1 MELEIIER
9 NSNPLLSRQEVH
21 VVIKHDSD
29 STPKRNQVISS
40 LSKELKAKKDLI
52 IIDYLKNQYG
62 KSETKGYAKIYD
74 TKDSMK
80 LIETIIVACPV
91 VGVAT
96 SLGLGAMQIA
106 KGIGF
111 SFGTNSGL
119 LVQILIISTITVLS
133 TFSVVSGVDKGIK
146 YLSILN
152 MILAFILLT
161 CILYFIP
168 SLKALQN
175 VGPTVEVKSRRT
187 GETRDLPVA
196 HASVTVG
203 EWVLE
208 ERR

>member
-80 LIETIIVACPV
+80 LIETE
-91 VGVAT
+91 
-96 SLGLGAMQIA
+96 
-106 KGIGF
+106 
-111 SFGTNSGL
+111 
-119 LVQILIISTITVLS
+119 
-133 TFSVVSGVDKGIK
+133 
-146 YLSILN
+146 
-152 MILAFILLT
+152 
-161 CILYFIP
+161 P
-168 SLKALQN
+168 SLARHKNIDEEKAES
-175 VGPTVEVKSRRT
+175 VEEKTEEAEENSEE
-187 GETRDLPVA
+187 GEA
-196 HASVTVG
+196 N
-203 EWVLE
+203 EKN
-208 ERR
+208 